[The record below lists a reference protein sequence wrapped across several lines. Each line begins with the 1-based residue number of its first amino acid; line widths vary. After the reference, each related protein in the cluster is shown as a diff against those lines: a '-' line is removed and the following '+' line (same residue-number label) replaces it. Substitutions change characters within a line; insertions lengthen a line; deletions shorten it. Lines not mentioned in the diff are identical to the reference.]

1 IILEKHKY
9 FKSKISLRTLL
20 ENLQEDESSSGGFGE
35 LENIFNIYNKGKGN
49 FDMPVFNGGLFDES
63 KTALLSTPKIFNDKD
78 LKFILNQLLNF
89 KDKNLSFK
97 RDYKT
102 LSVEHLGTIYEGLL
116 SYFFEIANEDI
127 YYVSYKEKSKEIE
140 CYFDNYDFKI
150 LEKS

>member
-1 IILEKHKY
+1 
-9 FKSKISLRTLL
+9 
-20 ENLQEDESSSGGFGE
+20 
-35 LENIFNIYNKGKGN
+35 
-49 FDMPVFNGGLFDES
+49 MPVFNGGLFDES
-63 KTALLSTPKIFNDKD
+63 KTALLNTPKIFNDKD

-127 YYVSYKEKSKEIE
+127 YYVSYKEKSK
-140 CYFDNYDFKI
+140 K
-150 LEKS
+150 